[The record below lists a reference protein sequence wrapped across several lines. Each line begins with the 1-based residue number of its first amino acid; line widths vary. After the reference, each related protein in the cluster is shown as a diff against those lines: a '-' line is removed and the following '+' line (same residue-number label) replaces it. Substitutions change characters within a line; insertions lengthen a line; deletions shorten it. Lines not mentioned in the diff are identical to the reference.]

1 MSTLKEKFLP
11 MMYCF
16 FGSGMLTNSYDE
28 KVAEDNAKQCENIAD
43 DYAIEVLLSYHNS
56 LFFLE
61 LKEDEAKKILKHI
74 KKQKGL

>member
-1 MSTLKEKFLP
+1 MTLKQKFIKESCDIRYQVLEP
-11 MMYCF
+11 
-16 FGSGMLTNSYDE
+16 
-28 KVAEDNAKQCENIAD
+28 AKFEQIAD

-61 LKEDEAKKILKHI
+61 LKEDEAKEILKNI

>member
-1 MSTLKEKFLP
+1 MTLKEKFKEEKIYINPYSLK
-11 MMYCF
+11 
-16 FGSGMLTNSYDE
+16 LTTESAETFE
-28 KVAEDNAKQCENIAD
+28 KIAN